1 MSQFL
6 SRTFLNILTIRI
18 YFPLGKTKKQST
30 YIAKKKNCLQK
41 NGQIMGNLEHENIL
55 EFLMCFY

>member
-30 YIAKKKNCLQK
+30 YIAKKKKLFAKKWPNYGK
-41 NGQIMGNLEHENIL
+41 FRARKHT
-55 EFLMCFY
+55 